1 MVGQQFDGDVRVVLF
16 VVTAEGVT
24 LDEELQARIRKAIRQ
39 GATPRHVPAVILA
52 VPEIPRTVS
61 GKIVELA
68 VREVIH
74 GRPVTNRNAL
84 AKPDALNHFA
94 QRIELEK

>member
-1 MVGQQFDGDVRVVLF
+1 
-16 VVTAEGVT
+16 
-24 LDEELQARIRKAIRQ
+24 
-39 GATPRHVPAVILA
+39 VPAVIA
-52 VPEIPRTVS
+52 EVPEIPRTVS

-84 AKPDALNHFA
+84 ANPQALEHFSNLP
-94 QRIELEK
+94 ELAN

>member
-1 MVGQQFDGDVRVVLF
+1 MRVVLF
-16 VVTAEGVT
+16 VVPADSVE
-24 LDEELQARIRKAIRQ
+24 LDDALQARIRKAIRQ
-39 GATPRHVPAVILA
+39 GATPRHVPAVILP

-74 GRPVTNRNAL
+74 GRPVTNHNAL
-84 AKPDALNHFA
+84 ANPQALAHFA
-94 QRIELEK
+94 HRIELET

>member
-1 MVGQQFDGDVRVVLF
+1 VRVVLF
-16 VVTAEGVT
+16 VVLADGVS
-24 LDEELQARIRKAIRQ
+24 LDEALQARIRKAIRE
-39 GATPRHVPAVILA
+39 GATPRHVPAVIA
-52 VPEIPRTVS
+52 EVPEIPRTVS

-84 AKPDALNHFA
+84 ANPQALEHFSNLP
-94 QRIELEK
+94 ELAN